1 MTESIFH
8 RARVAS
14 ARVRRRTW
22 LLAMG
27 AGLASRAGAQAS
39 ASSAAPA
46 GPGPRTRFDAL
57 VGGWSRSDG
66 NYHIV
71 VHSVGAEGVL
81 QAMYFNPNPLPFS
94 LAQARREGGA
104 VHARFELQAGGY
116 SGSNYELR
124 LDPASDRLIGIYYQ
138 AVAKQ
143 SFEVQFMR
151 R

>member
-1 MTESIFH
+1 MSESNL
-8 RARVAS
+8 RQPAS
-14 ARVRRRTW
+14 PSAQMRRRAW
-22 LLAMG
+22 LLAMAG
-27 AGLASRAGAQAS
+27 GLAGRADAQAPAAS
-39 ASSAAPA
+39 APPA
-46 GPGPRTRFDAL
+46 LGPRNGFDAL
-57 VGGWSRSDG
+57 IGGWSRTDG

-71 VHSVGAEGVL
+71 IRSVGADGVL

-116 SGSNYELR
+116 NGSNYELR
-124 LDPASDRLIGIYYQ
+124 LDAANERLVGIYYQ

-143 SFEVQFMR
+143 SFEVQFTR